1 MHSTRPLAP
10 IVSVIGLS
18 DHVMGLVRAAIRTE
32 AQLPDRST
40 TYEAGLDDVFCR
52 GSAVALV
59 GLDLNRRQAI
69 ELGQALIREHR
80 GIRLIAI
87 SEQEHRAGVL
97 EAMRAGFSEYLLL
110 PEESETLR
118 RCIHR
123 RDRSST
129 HPHHGRALAI
139 LGTKGGCGVSTVT
152 VHLAAQLAGM
162 HRVCAVDMD
171 FGMGDVAAMLRLEPE
186 SSILDLFSKLPVL
199 SQRELLA
206 SVAVHPSHVHVLPQ
220 PSFPEDPGHLTRA
233 QLGSSEMHQLLDL
246 LQETYQ
252 YIVLDCSGDIDL
264 PTLIALRRADQVW
277 LLCTPDVLSVRNTW
291 RRMRLLDQLG
301 ISRDRLKL
309 VVNRWRESAP
319 LSIEQI
325 EANLEI
331 SVAARIRE
339 DRSNVEQ
346 AVTRGV
352 LLRDLNTQSP
362 AHIDIAQSVSLITE
376 TGPRA
381 APVGDTETA

>member
-1 MHSTRPLAP
+1 
-10 IVSVIGLS
+10 
-18 DHVMGLVRAAIRTE
+18 
-32 AQLPDRST
+32 
-40 TYEAGLDDVFCR
+40 
-52 GSAVALV
+52 
-59 GLDLNRRQAI
+59 
-69 ELGQALIREHR
+69 
-80 GIRLIAI
+80 
-87 SEQEHRAGVL
+87 
-97 EAMRAGFSEYLLL
+97 
-110 PEESETLR
+110 
-118 RCIHR
+118 
-123 RDRSST
+123 
-129 HPHHGRALAI
+129 
-139 LGTKGGCGVSTVT
+139 
-152 VHLAAQLAGM
+152 
-162 HRVCAVDMD
+162 MD